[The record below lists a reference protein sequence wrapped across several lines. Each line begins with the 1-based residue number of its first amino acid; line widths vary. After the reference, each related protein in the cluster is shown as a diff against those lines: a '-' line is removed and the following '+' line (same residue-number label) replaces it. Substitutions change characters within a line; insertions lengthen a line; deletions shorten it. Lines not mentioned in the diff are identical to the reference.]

1 MDKNRARTLQADF
14 IFLNTLA
21 LQEIKGGGAFGH
33 RIRSIVYEAAVLTP
47 LDLSEYGSGTGVKT
61 RLVDQR
67 FNNIISNKIAV
78 GSGLFIRTGVRGYF
92 QLTPF
97 GMNISYDDLYKLIYK
112 KKRRKRKKI
121 APLPF
126 DENTIIEEGEKST
139 RTVTYK
145 KRSVV
150 LREQAKRDNKKND
163 PDGLSRCE
171 ICDTLTEKDVIIN
184 GVVTHVDTIIAHHID
199 PISEMDDKG
208 NKTKYSDAVKHIA
221 CLCPNCHDTLHKI
234 SPTPHP
240 VDLREAL
247 KLLIP

>member
-1 MDKNRARTLQADF
+1 MAKRSNITGQDKLLFAVVPVLQRIPGGGDF
-14 IFLNTLA
+14 IDN
-21 LQEIKGGGAFGH
+21 
-33 RIRSIVYEAAVLTP
+33 IRKDVYSV
-47 LDLSEYGSGTGVKT
+47 LDLTYEDLTEVNDKGAS
-61 RLVDQR
+61 RLDQR
-67 FNNIISNKIAV
+67 MNNIVCNKLADELK
-78 GSGLFIRTGVRGYF
+78 LFVRTGTKGYF
-92 QLTPF
+92 QLTTL
-97 GMNISYDDLYKLIYK
+97 GINININDLYKLIFNK
-112 KKRRKRKKI
+112 KKKSRWKKKKYP
-121 APLPF
+121 PLPF
-126 DENTIIEEGEKST
+126 DVNTIIEEGEKST